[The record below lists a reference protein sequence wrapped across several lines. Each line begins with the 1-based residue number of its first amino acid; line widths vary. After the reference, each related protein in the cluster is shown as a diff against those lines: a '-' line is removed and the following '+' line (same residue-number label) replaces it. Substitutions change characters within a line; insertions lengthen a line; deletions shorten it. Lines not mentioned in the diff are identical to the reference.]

1 MNNQDT
7 RQWLE
12 EQLPD
17 FCFHRL
23 SEQEALRFSEEV
35 KQFPDLQEEVRNV
48 QQLFSGLEE
57 IEIRSGYDSKLKN
70 LSYNV
75 VENYSYT
82 KNTYFKRPSFAAI
95 TSAFVIGIVIFG
107 YYSLP
112 INDSNST
119 KMATSYQNSNATVE
133 TATFT
138 DDVDMLNAYDSQT
151 LESLDEFEEEIVE
164 STIQSMEP
172 KTAFVVTNA
181 NPMSLPVHSLK
192 SLEEPEIV
200 DLITTLENEDF
211 SL

>member
-1 MNNQDT
+1 MNNQNT

-17 FCFHRL
+17 YCFHRL
-23 SEQEALRFSEEV
+23 SENDALRFSEEV
-35 KQFPDLQEEVRNV
+35 KQFPDLQEEVQKV
-48 QQLFSGLEE
+48 QQLFSGLET
-57 IEIRSGYDSKLKN
+57 IDLRSGYDSKLKN

-82 KNTYFKRPSFAAI
+82 QSKYFKRPSFAAI
-95 TSAFVIGIVIFG
+95 ASAFVIGIVIFG

-112 INDSNST
+112 MNNSNGTNVARSQ
-119 KMATSYQNSNATVE
+119 QNSNLNVE
-133 TATFT
+133 TTSSGFEI
-138 DDVDMLNAYDSQT
+138 DVLKEYDSQT
-151 LESLDEFEEEIVE
+151 LQSLDEFEEEIVE

-172 KTAFVVTNA
+172 KTAFAVTNA

-192 SLEEPEIV
+192 TLEEPEIV

>member
-23 SEQEALRFSEEV
+23 SEQDAIRFSEEV
-35 KQFPDLQEEVRNV
+35 KQFPDLQEEVQNV
-48 QQLFSGLEE
+48 QKLFSGLEE
-57 IEIRSGYDSKLKN
+57 IDIRSGYDSKLKN

-82 KNTYFKRPSFAAI
+82 KNTYFKRPSFVAI
-95 TSAFVIGIVIFG
+95 ASAFVIGIVLFG

-112 INDSNST
+112 MNETNVAQS
-119 KMATSYQNSNATVE
+119 QLNSNMNVE
-133 TATFT
+133 PSSTP
-138 DDVDMLNAYDSQT
+138 DELDLLKAYDTQT
-151 LESLDEFEEEIVE
+151 LHSLDEFEEEIVE
-164 STIQSMEP
+164 STIQNMEP
-172 KTAFVVTNA
+172 KTAFAVTNT

-192 SLEEPEIV
+192 TLEEPEIV

-211 SL
+211 SF